1 MKKNVLISLALM
13 VTDLVF
19 AQNIRV
25 YNWDFKNGSEAQ
37 VEKIFEQYFNKARK
51 SGSAIL
57 QRVRFLD
64 NVTHRILITGDPAN
78 WGSKDE
84 ITDVEWNAFYRGMW
98 MHQQSKAPG
107 SYTGKSLVWI
117 EGNRAKNNVGQIW
130 IMKVADSNKY
140 LNAFNKFIKQVVDI
154 LGDRSIGFGEMN
166 MGRNGATH
174 YAVFYG
180 DNLSDVELTM
190 DKIRASKAFVEM
202 VDNRGEVEIL
212 NSFMVSTLMIC
223 E

>member
-1 MKKNVLISLALM
+1 MKKIVLIFIVFMIADF
-13 VTDLVF
+13 TF
-19 AQNIRV
+19 AQSIRV

-37 VEKIFEQYFNKARK
+37 VEKIFEQYFNRERK
-51 SGSAIL
+51 SGSAIF

-84 ITDVEWNAFYRGMW
+84 ITDVEWNAFLRGMW

-107 SYTGKSLVWI
+107 SYTGKSLVWV
-117 EGNRAKNNVGQIW
+117 EGDREKNNVGQIW

-140 LNAFNKFIKQVVDI
+140 INAYKKFIEQAADI
-154 LGDRSIGFGEMN
+154 LGDRSVGFGKMN

-174 YAVFYG
+174 FAVFYG
-180 DNLSDVELTM
+180 DNLSDVEITM
-190 DKIRASKAFVEM
+190 DKIRSSKAFVEM
-202 VDNRGEVEIL
+202 VENRGEVEIL
-212 NSFMVSTLMIC
+212 NSFMVSTLMIF